1 MTAKIGKQRLL
12 DAMLAEHH
20 RMIEI
25 LSGLA
30 PDEWDRPSA
39 CEKWSVAQLTAH
51 MVIGDGI
58 PWGMAWGLL
67 AYRSIGKWMD
77 QEIADL
83 VHGGTDKMLDT
94 LRRRDIPAFAR
105 LGNMGR
111 MLMYI
116 EILVH
121 YEDMRRPL
129 DRPRTAPPDPEVTWA
144 AVRFLCPG
152 QLKRLKAGG
161 GLALE
166 DGGTRLG
173 LRVRPGKKARWLD
186 DAGRPDAV
194 VRGDP
199 LENLCSSPDA
209 PTPPAWK
216 ETAPWPRRCAARPSG
231 SSAAPRRK

>member
-12 DAMLAEHH
+12 DAMVAERH
-20 RMIEI
+20 RMIEM

-77 QEIADL
+77 REIAGL

-186 DAGRPDAV
+186 DAGRPYAV

-199 LENLCSSPDA
+199 LENLLLFA
-209 PTPPAWK
+209 G
-216 ETAPWPRRCAARPSG
+216 RPN
-231 SSAAPRRK
+231 SASVEGDGPLAEALRGATFRI